1 MKKAPYEKQDW
12 CTTVSRL
19 LKKIVA
25 QCTVIVTDLVFFGLQ
40 KTLHI
45 SVSQKLTFST
55 NFLPDLLTLFSYF
68 HIFGLLSDVWVF
80 YKFGLQSWQIKFSVL
95 NILAK
100 QPFYFWTSNQ
110 EAMIIIARSNYTM
123 VSFTVGIRK
132 SGFRMVD
139 HASVFKWSGFWM
151 V

>member
-1 MKKAPYEKQDW
+1 MKKAPYKKQDW
-12 CTTVSRL
+12 CTTVSRF

-68 HIFGLLSDVWVF
+68 HIFGLLSDV
-80 YKFGLQSWQIKFSVL
+80 
-95 NILAK
+95 
-100 QPFYFWTSNQ
+100 
-110 EAMIIIARSNYTM
+110 
-123 VSFTVGIRK
+123 
-132 SGFRMVD
+132 
-139 HASVFKWSGFWM
+139 
-151 V
+151 

>member
-12 CTTVSRL
+12 CTAVSRL

-55 NFLPDLLTLFSYF
+55 NFLPDLLTLFSCF
-68 HIFGLLSDVWVF
+68 TFLGCSQMF
-80 YKFGLQSWQIKFSVL
+80 EFSTDLGCKADKL
-95 NILAK
+95 N
-100 QPFYFWTSNQ
+100 S
-110 EAMIIIARSNYTM
+110 
-123 VSFTVGIRK
+123 VS
-132 SGFRMVD
+132 
-139 HASVFKWSGFWM
+139 
-151 V
+151 